1 MLSFV
6 VAGVS
11 KLYSSMLED
20 AGEEGIVN
28 LWSIFLKK
36 IPVLRMLGAFCPK
49 VRSQIEGKP

>member
-1 MLSFV
+1 MFSFV

-36 IPVLRMLGAFCPK
+36 IPVLRMLGAFCPN